1 MISRVPSAT
10 STACS
15 DITPA
20 DALSEITGDKHAAA
34 ILAIRDAVDLGL
46 DDQAATLKRKLPGLL
61 WCGQFSKRAAAGL
74 QARSGFIVADLDDI
88 DDPRGLRE
96 VMMFDDHVFA
106 AFISPS
112 GKGLKVVFRCDADAD
127 HASCFLSMETHL
139 RARYGMTPDPS
150 GKDVSRLCFVSHDP
164 DAHQNTD
171 AAPLPLVDTPPP
183 LTITADQPARVDSIT
198 TDIKPG
204 DDFNQRGA
212 IQIPDTLRSAGWTQ
226 IGSSENWTRPGKT
239 SGVSATWNHSDCEAF
254 KVFTSNAS
262 PFEAGKAYGPFQVLS
277 LLRHNGDF
285 SECSRELRG
294 LGYGTQRQHLSAAWE
309 PPAIEGLGP
318 IEETPDAPGVEPAPK
333 KETEEEKVMRLVNE
347 REFNPGNP
355 PPQSRPIFML
365 GGVVI
370 STPGNLTAI
379 TAQAKVGKSALVSS
393 LTAASMTPPDSSAD
407 CLTAQA
413 FNTHGHAM
421 IYFDTEQSPFD
432 FWQAINR
439 AHRRAGIPIE
449 QKPGWLRA
457 YSIAGFPVRR
467 MRMALRL
474 KIEEA
479 SHECEGVFAIIIDG
493 VADYV
498 SDVNDSAE
506 CNDFVSELHD
516 LAIRF
521 DCAIICVIHK
531 NPGSEKVRGHLG
543 SQIERKA
550 ETNLNLEKDGEVTL
564 ISSNKQRG
572 APINKDTG
580 PRFAWSDEAS
590 MHVSVEAGAGMTKE
604 NKKAIDWIQLAEEV
618 LKPGQTMTWKELLLT
633 LTEARSTPNKSPV
646 QTTVERWINS
656 MKKAGVLVVNFG
668 QYKLNPMLNPLNPHN
683 PQ

>member
-10 STACS
+10 STACT
-15 DITPA
+15 DITVEA
-20 DALSEITGDKHAAA
+20 AIAEITGDLHAAA

-61 WCGQFSKRAAAGL
+61 WCGQFARRAAAGL
-74 QARSGFIVADLDDI
+74 QSRSGLIVADLDDI

-96 VMMFDDHVFA
+96 IMVFDDHVFA

-112 GKGLKVVFRCDADAD
+112 GKGLKVVFRCSAEAD
-127 HASCFLSMETHL
+127 HAACFLSMEAHL

-164 DAHQNTD
+164 DAHHNAE
-171 AAPLPLVDTPPP
+171 AAPLPLVDAPAPAP
-183 LTITADQPARVDSIT
+183 VTAEPPARVAPVEA
-198 TDIKPG
+198 DIKPG

-212 IQIPDTLRSAGWTQ
+212 PQIPDTLRSAGWTQ
-226 IGSSENWTRPGKT
+226 VGSSENWTRPGKK
-239 SGVSATWNHSDCEAF
+239 SGVSATWNHGDCEAL
-254 KVFTSNAS
+254 KVFTSNAP

-285 SECSRELRG
+285 AACARELRG
-294 LGYGTQRQHLSAAWE
+294 LGYGTQRQRLSAAWE
-309 PPAIEGLGP
+309 PPGIEGLGP
-318 IEETPDAPGVEPAPK
+318 VETPSAEPGTEAVPHR
-333 KETEEEKVMRLVNE
+333 ETEEEHVLRLVNE
-347 REFNPGNP
+347 REFNPDLP
-355 PPQSRPIFML
+355 PPPSRPIFML

-393 LTAASMTPPDSSAD
+393 LTAAAMTPPDSDAD

-413 FNTHGHAM
+413 FNQHGHAM

-439 AHRRAGIPIE
+439 AHRRAKVPVA

-479 SHECEGVFAIIIDG
+479 SMECEGVFAVIIDG

-498 SDVNDSAE
+498 ADVNDSAE
-506 CNDFVSELHD
+506 CNDFVAELHD
-516 LAIRF
+516 LAIRH

-550 ETNLNLEKDGEVTL
+550 ESNLNLEKDGEVTV
-564 ISSNKQRG
+564 ISSSKQRG

-580 PRFAWSDEAS
+580 PRFQWDDVQK
-590 MHVSVEAGAGMTKE
+590 MHVSVAVGEAMTKAT
-604 NKKAIDWIQLAEEV
+604 KKLVDLIQLAEAV
-618 LKPGQTMTWKELLLT
+618 LQPGQTMTWREVIAA
-633 LTEARSTPNKSPV
+633 LTEARRSPAGAPTQRTIERWLSSMIAADVV
-646 QTTVERWINS
+646 QTSGGKYYLNS
-656 MKKAGVLVVNFG
+656 
-668 QYKLNPMLNPLNPHN
+668 KLNLAAS
-683 PQ
+683 